1 MSFKELIITKMPYLL
16 TYSIMSWYSF
26 VILVI
31 SIKSVVFFTTDIGNL
46 YHSLFS
52 YSVNLIVFDFRC
64 CQRKTLIFSLLF
76 SHFFFHCFPF
86 LLSPTYLLPSTFLL
100 FLFHLFM
107 LFLLHLLLTLIC
119 FSFGSIYE
127 GNG

>member
-16 TYSIMSWYSF
+16 TYYIMSWYSF

-31 SIKSVVFFTTDIGNL
+31 SIKSVVFFATDIGNL

-52 YSVNLIVFDFRC
+52 YSVNLIVLDFRC

-76 SHFFFHCFPF
+76 SHFSFIVFRSYC
-86 LLSPTYLLPSTFLL
+86 LLLIYYLLLFLL
-100 FLFHLFM
+100 FLFHLFI
-107 LFLLHLLLTLIC
+107 LLLLHLLLTLMC